1 MMMVLAPQL
10 SRQDCEI
17 LEYVL
22 TRFLDI
28 EDDDTRKAQIQ
39 RLHTKFRYAVTTM
52 EQMSWDM
59 EKLQEES
66 PEL

>member
-10 SRQDCEI
+10 SQHDCEL

-22 TRFLDI
+22 TRVLDI
-28 EDDDTRKAQIQ
+28 EDDNARKAQIQ
-39 RLHTKFRYAVTTM
+39 TLHSKFRYAVTTM
-52 EQMSWDM
+52 EQMSWDL
-59 EKLQEES
+59 EKLQEAS